1 MAISQKVSKPAV
13 SPEWQSS
20 ITALSGDGVAGA
32 VGITMCTMVAEQD
45 VSIPDGH
52 YNGQMC
58 IIIRNA
64 AANNAIVTP
73 DSPLGSTIASY
84 DVVPQA
90 CALFIWYSDGT
101 TEGWACMNGN
111 AGTAA

>member
-1 MAISQKVSKPAV
+1 MAITNKVSKPAV
-13 SPEWQSS
+13 SPEWQAS
-20 ITALSGDGVAGA
+20 ITALAADGAAGA
-32 VGITMCTMVAEQD
+32 VGITMCTKAAAQA

-58 IIIRNA
+58 IVIRNA
-64 AANNAIVTP
+64 AANNATVTP

-84 DVVPQA
+84 AVVPQA
-90 CALFIWYSDGT
+90 CALFVWYSDGT

-111 AGTAA
+111 AGTAV